1 MKTRQPASAERS
13 KAAGGALLRR
23 RDFLVVASA
32 VLVSPWQASASPKSP
47 GYPTEVADI
56 KLPATPLCTKAY
68 ELCRSSTPRFLLNH
82 SMRTYLFGAL
92 HAAHHH
98 QEFNAE
104 EAFTAAVLHDLG
116 LVPSFASKE
125 ASFEIDGANR
135 ADQFSREQGA
145 SVAESN
151 TIWNAIV
158 MHDMRFAIPSHQSPE
173 ATLVAAGAGADVI
186 GPDEGMF
193 DRAAV
198 AEVVAAFPRL
208 KFKQQFIA
216 LLANHCERKPGAQ
229 TGTWLEG
236 FCRQHSSV
244 PSSGT
249 ENAILNAPFAE

>member
-1 MKTRQPASAERS
+1 MKEQQPASADRS
-13 KAAGGALLRR
+13 KADGGAPMRR
-23 RDFLVVASA
+23 REFLAVASA
-32 VLVSPWQASASPKSP
+32 ALATPWEAFSQSP
-47 GYPTEVADI
+47 GYPAEVAGI
-56 KLPATPLCTKAY
+56 ELPASPLCAKAY
-68 ELCRSSTPRFLLNH
+68 ELCRSSAPPFLLNH

-98 QEFNAE
+98 QGFNAE
-104 EAFTAAVLHDLG
+104 SAFTAAVLHDIG
-116 LVPSFASKE
+116 LLPTFASKE
-125 ASFEIDGANR
+125 GSFEVDGANR
-135 ADQFSREQGA
+135 AEKFSREQGT
-145 SVAESN
+145 SVAESEK
-151 TIWNAIV
+151 IWNAIV
-158 MHDMRFAIPSHQSPE
+158 MHDMRFAIASHQSPE

-198 AEVVAAFPRL
+198 AEVIAAFPRL

-236 FCRQHSSV
+236 FCRQHSSA

-249 ENAILNAPFAE
+249 EKAILSAPFAE